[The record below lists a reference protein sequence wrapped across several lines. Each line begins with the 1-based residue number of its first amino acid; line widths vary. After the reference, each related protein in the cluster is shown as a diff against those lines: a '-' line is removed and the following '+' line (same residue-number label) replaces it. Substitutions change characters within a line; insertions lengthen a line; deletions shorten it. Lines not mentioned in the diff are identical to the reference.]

1 MIINLDRSNIDAQVA
16 KPGVTLLNW
25 KSGRQPL
32 SRRFDVG
39 FANAS
44 ARHPDV
50 VFGDID
56 VNEDR
61 SLTADWGVEG
71 APELMAYRD
80 GALVFDFPGALPE
93 PIIDTL
99 VEAIRK
105 LDMDQVRQGL
115 DGTSTRLF
123 LSIPTGPLRFD
134 LGDEE
139 GDDGPGRGPGPGG
152 GKPAR
157 H

>member
-16 KPGVTLLNW
+16 KPGVVLLNW
-25 KSGRQPL
+25 KNERQPL
-32 SRRFDVG
+32 SRLFDVG

-44 ARHPDV
+44 ARHPGV

-56 VNEDR
+56 VNQDR

-80 GALVFDFPGALPE
+80 GTLVFDYPGALPE

-105 LDMDQVRQGL
+105 LDMDKVRQGR

-123 LSIPTGPLRFD
+123 LAIPAGPVRFE
-134 LGDEE
+134 LTDE
-139 GDDGPGRGPGPGG
+139 DDEGPGRGPAPGG
-152 GKPAR
+152 GKPVR